1 MAVILDANALI
12 NLYRAEILSLIYLA
26 TECIVP
32 AEVYAEA
39 VTNGQMAGYP
49 DSSGIAEIVGPC
61 TEEFMEIQPDL
72 GRTGRGETAV
82 LRVYLERRGN
92 SFSSDDVIVSD
103 DQRFL
108 RHLERMERS
117 ERVAIRHLGTPQFIV
132 QSTINGLITKSQ
144 ALDGI
149 ASLGGGIS
157 EVQSTDALQR
167 LETL

>member
-49 DSSGIAEIVGPC
+49 DSSGIAEIIGPC

-92 SFSSDDVIVSD
+92 SFPSD

-108 RHLERMERS
+108 RYLERMERS